1 MFIAAMCSQ
10 NSVYAQCGSVF
21 INAFL
26 QYSHVAT
33 LDVVRAVF
41 GHTGA
46 TLCVCSIVCLMYSE
60 EEDRIKLGDSRF
72 L

>member
-10 NSVYAQCGSVF
+10 NSVYAQYGSVF

-41 GHTGA
+41 EHTGA
-46 TLCVCSIVCLMYSE
+46 TLRICGNVCLM
-60 EEDRIKLGDSRF
+60 
-72 L
+72 

>member
-46 TLCVCSIVCLMYSE
+46 TLRVCGNVCLT
-60 EEDRIKLGDSRF
+60 
-72 L
+72 